1 VGERIRLIT
10 GNHIIAE
17 AALAAGCT
25 FFGGY
30 PITPSSEIAE
40 FLSRKLPEI
49 GGYFIQMEDELA
61 SMAACIGASLV
72 GHKVMTATSGPGYS
86 LMQEHIGFAAMGEVP
101 AVVVN
106 VMRGGPSTGL
116 PTKTSQ
122 GDLYQAK
129 YGTHGDAPAIAFV
142 PATVREAFDVTV
154 KAFNVAEIFRTPV
167 SILADE
173 VLGHMIEAVEMPE
186 PGSYEV
192 VERIK
197 PEDFSSYNHYD
208 HTTTEVGKP
217 LANYGDGAR
226 FHVTGLTHDET
237 GFPTNDPPLIAK
249 CHNRL
254 LDKVTE
260 NADILFWR
268 EADGIEN
275 AEIAFVAVGTS
286 ARAAKVVMNNL
297 RSEGRSVGL
306 YRPITLWP
314 FPADDL
320 KNSISAARIIVVPE
334 MNAGQLVE
342 EVRKYAP
349 PGARIVQVNRF
360 DGELITPDE
369 IYASL
374 KAAMEEVK

>member
-1 VGERIRLIT
+1 VAERVRLIT

-40 FLSRKLPEI
+40 SLSRKLPEI

-61 SMAACIGASLV
+61 SLAACIGASLV

-101 AVVVN
+101 VVVVN

-142 PATVREAFDVTV
+142 PATVREAFDATV
-154 KAFNVAEIFRTPV
+154 KAFNFAETFRTPV

-197 PEDFSSYNHYD
+197 PEDFSTYSHYD
-208 HTTTEVGKP
+208 HATAQIGKP

-237 GFPTNDPPLIAK
+237 GFPTNDPELIAK

-260 NADILFWR
+260 NADKLFWR
-268 EADGIEN
+268 ETDGIEN
-275 AEIAFVAVGTS
+275 AEIAFVAVGTAS
-286 ARAAKVVMNNL
+286 RAARVVINRL

-320 KNSISAARIIVVPE
+320 KNSISAAKTVVVPE

-342 EVRKYAP
+342 EVRKYAAP
-349 PGARIVQVNRF
+349 ATRIVQVNRF

-374 KAAMEEVK
+374 KAALEEV